1 MVVELIG
8 RKGCHLC
15 DDTARQ
21 LREAGVAVTERDVD
35 SDPEL
40 LRRYDFRVPV
50 LLIEGRVFAEGRIN
64 AVQVARLLGH

>member
-15 DDTARQ
+15 DDAARR

-40 LRRYDFRVPV
+40 LRLYDFRVPV
-50 LLIEGRVFAEGRIN
+50 LMIEGRVFAEGRIN
-64 AVQVARLLGH
+64 AVQIARLLGS